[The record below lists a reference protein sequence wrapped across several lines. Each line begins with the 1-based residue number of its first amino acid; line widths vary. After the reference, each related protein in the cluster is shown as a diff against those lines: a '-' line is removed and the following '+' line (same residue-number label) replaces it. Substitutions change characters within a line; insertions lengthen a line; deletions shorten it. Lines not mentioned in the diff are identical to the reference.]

1 MKKTRIRSS
10 KQEVITREQA
20 EMYVTKL
27 AIETNCQRSLTAKQD
42 AEILAIREKYESD
55 LWVSEESI
63 KIYSDKV
70 QLWAEQNP
78 DEFAKKKSVD
88 FSAGKVGF
96 RTGTPKLKAIS
107 GLTLAG
113 ALNILKSLSWGRA
126 FVRVKEELDK
136 ESILAQF
143 SQGNLSKKELLEI
156 GCKVEQ
162 EETFFIEPDLT
173 PFENRV
179 SKEAA

>member
-20 EMYVTKL
+20 EKFVSEI
-27 AIETNCQRSLTAKQD
+27 AIATNYQRSLTTKKD
-42 AEILAIREKYESD
+42 AEILAIREKYEPD
-55 LWVSEESI
+55 LQVSADGI
-63 KIYSDKV
+63 KMYSDKV
-70 QLWAEQNP
+70 QIWAEQNP
-78 DEFAKKKSVD
+78 QEFAKKKSVD

-107 GLTLAG
+107 GKTLAA
-113 ALNILKSLSWGRA
+113 ALNFLKLVRWGRA
-126 FVRVKEELDK
+126 FIRVKEELDK
-136 ESILAQF
+136 EAILAQF
-143 SQGNLSKKELLEI
+143 SKGKFSKRRLLKI

-179 SKEAA
+179 SKDAA